1 MSACCGTEGV
11 LPCVPAPALAGAIH
25 VPSCL
30 REHEARPRPVIGTS
44 RARPSIDAC
53 RGERAPLSAST
64 NILPPTAPPLPVG
77 VVPPP
82 PSPSAVPVALCRRSR
97 CCLRRLLA
105 GIIFLQTT
113 MADPRDAEIADLKKQ
128 LAEIQNQLVEIQNQL
143 AKERARADAAERK
156 VIERMLPGAIA
167 YALAE
172 DARYRRS
179 MLTGRCGVV
188 AGW

>member
-1 MSACCGTEGV
+1 MRDLHPAVC
-11 LPCVPAPALAGAIH
+11 LPIAPAAA
-25 VPSCL
+25 
-30 REHEARPRPVIGTS
+30 
-44 RARPSIDAC
+44 
-53 RGERAPLSAST
+53 
-64 NILPPTAPPLPVG
+64 
-77 VVPPP
+77 
-82 PSPSAVPVALCRRSR
+82 PVALCRRSRCRRRSR

-105 GIIFLQTT
+105 GIIILQTT